1 MRQQKYRN
9 PCKPPFL
16 MLKAVQSSAKREMA
30 LELYSDPQET
40 RGLSLCVMRIENKA
54 PLSLPLSLP
63 LFLLSFRD
71 SIADGGI
78 NKPMTD

>member
-9 PCKPPFL
+9 LCIPPFL

-54 PLSLPLSLP
+54 PLSLPLSLSSCS
-63 LFLLSFRD
+63 LFVTRSPTAA
-71 SIADGGI
+71 SISR
-78 NKPMTD
+78 